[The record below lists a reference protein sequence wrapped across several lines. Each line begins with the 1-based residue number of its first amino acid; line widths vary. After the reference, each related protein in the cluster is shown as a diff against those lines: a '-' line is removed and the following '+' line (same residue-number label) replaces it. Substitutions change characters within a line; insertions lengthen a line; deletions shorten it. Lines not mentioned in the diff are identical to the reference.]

1 MSKGTKL
8 IFEGETAAILRPVP
22 KPKPRK
28 KVRGGKRGAPTGR
41 PRTLLKKFN
50 AKRGGN
56 AFPKNVDEARREFI
70 RAQPC
75 AVTGLFTGEWI
86 TREAWMAQTL
96 PKWWK
101 CRVVPAH
108 VKSRG
113 SGGKDQGNMIPLDSR
128 LHDWQGQIGWP
139 AFQRRNS
146 WQSRFEIAAEFERRY
161 VERGGW
167 VDRGGAPR

>member
-1 MSKGTKL
+1 M
-8 IFEGETAAILRPVP
+8 IYPAP
-22 KPKPRK
+22 KPK
-28 KVRGGKRGAPTGR
+28 KVARGKRGAPTGR
-41 PRTLLKKFN
+41 PRTRLKNRN
-50 AKRGGN
+50 AKRKGH

-75 AVTGLFTGEWI
+75 AVTGRVTGEWI
-86 TREAWMAQTL
+86 KREDWMAQTL

-101 CRVVPAH
+101 CFVVPAH

-128 LHDWQGQIGWP
+128 IHDWQGQLGWP
-139 AFQRRNS
+139 AFQRRIS
-146 WQSRFEIAAEFERRY
+146 WMSRFEVAATFERRY

-167 VDRGGAPR
+167 VDRGGAPFKGDA